1 MRIKARSIFL
11 MVNVILFAM
20 LFYYIWNV
28 FLPQYEG
35 QTYYDTVE
43 KTVIVVTI
51 MLVIAMV
58 ISSAV
63 ILMSKEPEE
72 PEIIDVGK
80 H

>member
-1 MRIKARSIFL
+1 

>member
-1 MRIKARSIFL
+1 LRIKARSIFL

-58 ISSAV
+58 ISSAA

>member
-1 MRIKARSIFL
+1 MRIKARGIFL

-58 ISSAV
+58 ISSAA

-72 PEIIDVGK
+72 PEIIEVGK

>member
-1 MRIKARSIFL
+1 

-58 ISSAV
+58 ISSAA

-72 PEIIDVGK
+72 PEIIEVGK

>member
-1 MRIKARSIFL
+1 LRIKARSIFL

-51 MLVIAMV
+51 MLVIAMI
-58 ISSAV
+58 ISSAA

>member
-1 MRIKARSIFL
+1 LRIKARGIFL

-58 ISSAV
+58 ISSAA

-72 PEIIDVGK
+72 PEIIEVGK

>member
-58 ISSAV
+58 ISSAA

>member
-1 MRIKARSIFL
+1 LRIKARSIFL